1 MPVVINIQ
9 CEGDLKPLLVL
20 AALKM
25 KKLRFVVAALS
36 VMTRSDVGH
45 VARIL
50 EGGAFD
56 QLIFLLKKAHIPG
69 SLHVDFWNAI
79 NIALK
84 GGDFPTGNS

>member
-1 MPVVINIQ
+1 
-9 CEGDLKPLLVL
+9 
-20 AALKM
+20 
-25 KKLRFVVAALS
+25 
-36 VMTRSDVGH
+36 MTRSDVGH